1 MFAPTMEA
9 STKKVLGSLA
19 VAAAVGG
26 GFYLIKK
33 GKKLLS
39 GAKMNFAL
47 LGFRI
52 HKLDF
57 QEVQFAVK
65 LRCYNPTKAPITLA
79 VNQVVA
85 KYKGSAIAYST
96 PDIKGL
102 TIPAGKSQEPE
113 ILFQV
118 PYLNLM
124 GKGLTMAALQN
135 TQQLKADMTFTL
147 TISVNGETIT
157 TTQNLTDESHT
168 DRLASLNTIENNTT
182 MRQNMSGLA
191 LGELGIVSGPRNTK
205 DGRKYNHLIKKASGK
220 DVFVKNG
227 NVLETVES
235 CIDLVA
241 EHYLEVEELAKMLQ
255 GDSLKSTCRN
265 IFDFSYSYLQ
275 YHKDENGTEQLRT
288 PSRSWLDG
296 QIKFKQ
302 QGKKTSG
309 IDCDDYS
316 IFVGSILKCLGIPF
330 KFRITK
336 YDGKRNFQHIYV
348 FVPATGDSEDEI
360 IIDPVLSKFDY
371 QKPYSFEKSDFN
383 MSPLQMVAGVHG
395 IDGLTGSTSL
405 GLPIYA
411 LSGIDYAGGSMAND
425 NDVDL
430 MAIVSGIDFE
440 NTVNGLGDPDTATLN
455 YLKRTRNFLL
465 KNKENK
471 GKMAHIQNP
480 DQFISM
486 LDQAIKFWHT
496 PQREKVLDKLADIEE
511 ALAEK
516 GLIKYDVDAIEGLLE
531 FDDLENEIDGLGR
544 RKRRGRFWRAI
555 KRIGKK
561 VGKGIKKAGKK
572 IGKVAKKVVKAIVRF
587 NPLSIAIRNGL
598 LAALRLNMFGIAKKL
613 QYAYLPD
620 NLAAKHNIDAKK
632 LKDLKKRH
640 NRVRKLFKG
649 LQGKEKNLRKAILKG
664 AKQKS
669 SDFSLKGM
677 DGLLAD
683 LQGLESIGELAE
695 LGQLGAVA
703 TAASVGAA
711 TGVLAKIKSWLKPV
725 KNIFSKIKN
734 KIAPNRQAAP
744 QSTDTQSYN
753 TQDMVQPLTPMTPI
767 SPTNRSVPQ
776 VTTPITPVVP
786 MQKSASVPATVN
798 PKKGMSKGAK
808 IGIGLGVAAL
818 IGTGA
823 YFMFRKD
830 DEPKRKS
837 TPKKSTEKKSLG
849 SISLQ

>member
-9 STKKVLGSLA
+9 STKKVLGTLA
-19 VAAAVGG
+19 VAAAIGG

-39 GAKMNFAL
+39 GARMNFAL

-135 TQQLKADMTFTL
+135 TQQLKADMNFTL

-157 TTQNLTDESHT
+157 TTQNLTD
-168 DRLASLNTIENNTT
+168 D
-182 MRQNMSGLA
+182 NMSGLA

-288 PSRSWLDG
+288 PARSWLDG
-296 QIKFKQ
+296 QIRFKQ
-302 QGKKTSG
+302 QGKTSSG

-316 IFVGSILKCLGIPF
+316 IFVGSILKCLGVPF

-348 FVPATGDSEDEI
+348 FVPAIGDSEDEI

-383 MSPLQMVAGVHG
+383 MSPLQLVAGVHG

-425 NDVDL
+425 DADL

-440 NTVNGLGDPDTATLN
+440 DTVNGLGDPDAATLN
-455 YLKRTRNFLL
+455 YLKRTRNFLH
-465 KNKENK
+465 KSKENK

-516 GLIKYDVDAIEGLLE
+516 GLIKYDVDAVEGLLE
-531 FDDLENEIDGLGR
+531 FDDLENEMDGLGR

-555 KRIGKK
+555 KR
-561 VGKGIKKAGKK
+561 VGKK
-572 IGKVAKKVVKAIVRF
+572 IGKVAKKVVKAVVRF

-598 LAALRLNMFGIAKKL
+598 LVALRLNMFGIAKKL

-620 NLAAKHNIDAKK
+620 KLATKHNIDAKK

-683 LQGLESIGELAE
+683 LKGLESIGELAE
-695 LGQLGAVA
+695 LGQMGAVA

-725 KNIFSKIKN
+725 KNIFTKIKN
-734 KIAPNRQAAP
+734 KVAPNRQAAP

-753 TQDMVQPLTPMTPI
+753 TQNMVQPLTPMTPI
-767 SPTNRSVPQ
+767 SPMNISVPH

-786 MQKSASVPATVN
+786 MQKSVSVPATVN

-823 YFMFRKD
+823 YFMFRKN
-830 DEPKRKS
+830 DEPKSKS

>member
-9 STKKVLGSLA
+9 STKKVLGTLA
-19 VAAAVGG
+19 VAAAIGG

-124 GKGLTMAALQN
+124 GKGLTIAALQN
-135 TQQLKADMTFTL
+135 TQQLKADMAFTL

-157 TTQNLTDESHT
+157 TTQNLTD
-168 DRLASLNTIENNTT
+168 D
-182 MRQNMSGLA
+182 NMSGLA

-275 YHKDENGTEQLRT
+275 YHKDKNGTEQLRT
-288 PSRSWLDG
+288 PARSWLDG
-296 QIKFKQ
+296 QIRFKQ
-302 QGKKTSG
+302 QGKTSSG

-348 FVPATGDSEDEI
+348 FVPAIGDSEDEI

-411 LSGIDYAGGSMAND
+411 LSGIDYAGGSMAN
-425 NDVDL
+425 NDADL

-440 NTVNGLGDPDTATLN
+440 DTVNGLGDPDTATLN

-486 LDQAIKFWHT
+486 IDQAIKFWHT

-516 GLIKYDVDAIEGLLE
+516 GLIKYDVDAVEGLLE
-531 FDDLENEIDGLGR
+531 FDDLENEMDGLGR

-555 KRIGKK
+555 KR
-561 VGKGIKKAGKK
+561 VGKK
-572 IGKVAKKVVKAIVRF
+572 IGKVAKKVVKAVVRF

-677 DGLLAD
+677 DGLLAQ
-683 LQGLESIGELAE
+683 LQGLESIGQLAE
-695 LGQLGAVA
+695 LGQMGAVA

-725 KNIFSKIKN
+725 KNIFTKIKN
-734 KIAPNRQAAP
+734 KVAPNRQAAP
-744 QSTDTQSYN
+744 QPTDTQSYN

-767 SPTNRSVPQ
+767 SPTNISVPQ
-776 VTTPITPVVP
+776 VSIPITPVVP
-786 MQKSASVPATVN
+786 MQKSASVPTTVN

-830 DEPKRKS
+830 DEPKSKS

>member
-9 STKKVLGSLA
+9 STKKVLGTLA

-65 LRCYNPTKAPITLA
+65 LRCYNPTLAPINIA

-135 TQQLKADMTFTL
+135 TQQLKADMTFAL

-157 TTQNLTDESHT
+157 TTQNLID
-168 DRLASLNTIENNTT
+168 D
-182 MRQNMSGLA
+182 NMSGLA

-205 DGRKYNHLIKKASGK
+205 GGRKYNHLIKKASGK

-241 EHYLEVEELAKMLQ
+241 EHYLEVEDLAKMLQ

-288 PSRSWLDG
+288 PARSWLDG

-302 QGKKTSG
+302 QGKTSSG

-348 FVPATGDSEDEI
+348 FVPAIGDSEDEI

-425 NDVDL
+425 NDADL
-430 MAIVSGIDFE
+430 MAVVFGIDFE
-440 NTVNGLGDPDTATLN
+440 DTVNGLGDPDAATLN

-496 PQREKVLDKLADIEE
+496 PQREKVLDKLAEIEE

-516 GLIKYDVDAIEGLLE
+516 GLIKYDIDAIEGLLE
-531 FDDLENEIDGLGR
+531 FDDLENEMDGLGR

-555 KRIGKK
+555 KR
-561 VGKGIKKAGKK
+561 VGKK
-572 IGKVAKKVVKAIVRF
+572 IGKVAKKVVKAVVRF

-613 QYAYLPD
+613 QYAYLSN

-695 LGQLGAVA
+695 LGQMGAVA

-725 KNIFSKIKN
+725 KNIFTKIKN
-734 KIAPNRQAAP
+734 KVAPNRQAAP
-744 QSTDTQSYN
+744 QTTDTQSYN

-767 SPTNRSVPQ
+767 SPTNISVPQ

-830 DEPKRKS
+830 DEPKSKS
-837 TPKKSTEKKSLG
+837 TPKKSTEKKLLG

>member
-9 STKKVLGSLA
+9 STKTVLGTLA

-157 TTQNLTDESHT
+157 TTQNLTD
-168 DRLASLNTIENNTT
+168 D
-182 MRQNMSGLA
+182 NMSGLA

-288 PSRSWLDG
+288 PARSWLDG

-302 QGKKTSG
+302 QGKTSSG

-348 FVPATGDSEDEI
+348 FVPAIGDSEDEI

-411 LSGIDYAGGSMAND
+411 LSGIDYGGGSMAND
-425 NDVDL
+425 DADL

-440 NTVNGLGDPDTATLN
+440 DTVNGLGDPDTATLN
-455 YLKRTRNFLL
+455 YLKRTRKFLL

-480 DQFISM
+480 DQFIRM

-516 GLIKYDVDAIEGLLE
+516 GLIKYDVDAVEGLLE
-531 FDDLENEIDGLGR
+531 FNDLENEMDGLGR

-555 KRIGKK
+555 KR
-561 VGKGIKKAGKK
+561 VGKK
-572 IGKVAKKVVKAIVRF
+572 IGKVAKKVVKAVVRF

-683 LQGLESIGELAE
+683 LKGLESIGELAE
-695 LGQLGAVA
+695 LGQMGAVA

-725 KNIFSKIKN
+725 KNIFTKIKN
-734 KIAPNRQAAP
+734 KVAPNRQATSQP
-744 QSTDTQSYN
+744 TDTQSYN
-753 TQDMVQPLTPMTPI
+753 TQDIVQPLTPMTPI
-767 SPTNRSVPQ
+767 SPTNISVPQ

-786 MQKSASVPATVN
+786 MQKSASVPTTVN
-798 PKKGMSKGAK
+798 PKKGMNKGAK

-823 YFMFRKD
+823 YFMFRKN
-830 DEPKRKS
+830 DEPKNKS
-837 TPKKSTEKKSLG
+837 TPKKATEKKSLG

>member
-1 MFAPTMEA
+1 
-9 STKKVLGSLA
+9 
-19 VAAAVGG
+19 
-26 GFYLIKK
+26 
-33 GKKLLS
+33 
-39 GAKMNFAL
+39 MNFAL

-157 TTQNLTDESHT
+157 TTQNLTD
-168 DRLASLNTIENNTT
+168 D
-182 MRQNMSGLA
+182 NMSGLA

-205 DGRKYNHLIKKASGK
+205 DGRRYNHLIKKASGK

-241 EHYLEVEELAKMLQ
+241 EHYLEVEDLAKMLQ

-265 IFDFSYSYLQ
+265 IFNFSYSYLQ

-288 PSRSWLDG
+288 PARSWLDG
-296 QIKFKQ
+296 QIRFKQ
-302 QGKKTSG
+302 QGKTSSG

-348 FVPATGDSEDEI
+348 FVPAIGDSEDEI

-425 NDVDL
+425 DADL

-440 NTVNGLGDPDTATLN
+440 DTVNGLGDPDAATLN

-516 GLIKYDVDAIEGLLE
+516 GLIKYDVDAVEGLLE
-531 FDDLENEIDGLGR
+531 FDDLENEMDGLGR

-555 KRIGKK
+555 KR
-561 VGKGIKKAGKK
+561 VGKK
-572 IGKVAKKVVKAIVRF
+572 IGKVAKKVVKAVVRF

-695 LGQLGAVA
+695 LGQMGAVA

-725 KNIFSKIKN
+725 KNIFTKIKN
-734 KIAPNRQAAP
+734 KVAPNRQAAP
-744 QSTDTQSYN
+744 QTTDTQSYN

-767 SPTNRSVPQ
+767 SPTNISVPQ

-830 DEPKRKS
+830 DKQRSKS

>member
-9 STKKVLGSLA
+9 STKKVLGTLA

-52 HKLDF
+52 HKLNF

-85 KYKGSAIAYST
+85 KYKGSAIAHST

-157 TTQNLTDESHT
+157 TTQNLTD
-168 DRLASLNTIENNTT
+168 D
-182 MRQNMSGLA
+182 NMSGLA

-220 DVFVKNG
+220 DVFIKDG

-275 YHKDENGTEQLRT
+275 YHKDKNGTEQLRT
-288 PSRSWLDG
+288 PARSWLDG
-296 QIKFKQ
+296 QIRFKQ
-302 QGKKTSG
+302 QGKTSSG

-348 FVPATGDSEDEI
+348 FVPAIGDSEDEI

-411 LSGIDYAGGSMAND
+411 LSGIDYAGGSMVND
-425 NDVDL
+425 DADL

-440 NTVNGLGDPDTATLN
+440 DTVNGLGDPDTATLN

-511 ALAEK
+511 ALAEN

-531 FDDLENEIDGLGR
+531 FDDLENEMDGLGR

-555 KRIGKK
+555 KR
-561 VGKGIKKAGKK
+561 VGKK
-572 IGKVAKKVVKAIVRF
+572 IGKVAKKVVKAVVRF

-613 QYAYLPD
+613 QYAYLPE
-620 NLAAKHNIDAKK
+620 NLATKHNIDAKK

-640 NRVRKLFKG
+640 NRVRKLFNG

-683 LQGLESIGELAE
+683 LKGLESIGELAE
-695 LGQLGAVA
+695 LGQMGAVA

-725 KNIFSKIKN
+725 KNIFTKIKN
-734 KIAPNRQAAP
+734 KVAPNRQAAP
-744 QSTDTQSYN
+744 QPTDTQSYN

-767 SPTNRSVPQ
+767 SPANISVPQ
-776 VTTPITPVVP
+776 VSTPITPVVP
-786 MQKSASVPATVN
+786 MQKSASVPTTIN
-798 PKKGMSKGAK
+798 PKKGISKGAK

-823 YFMFRKD
+823 YFIFRKD
-830 DEPKRKS
+830 DEPKSKA